1 MIKCKSVA
9 RLSGYDHVTYHTS
22 MFRLEQV
29 ETAGGQT
36 GVNKAMEMPG
46 MYGGSF
52 ADLDGHIFELVHT
65 MERC

>member
-1 MIKCKSVA
+1 
-9 RLSGYDHVTYHTS
+9 

>member
-9 RLSGYDHVTYHTS
+9 RLGQCGDLADHASVFS
-22 MFRLEQV
+22 LEQV
-29 ETAGGQT
+29 KTAGGQT